1 MKSDQYVI
9 PTYVSKKKDIL
20 PQQPFLMSTC
30 SAENKS
36 DQKVKENRG
45 VWESVFGLLW
55 GVILLFVHMCI
66 GSDSPVDIHKFQ
78 RSFLGFI

>member
-36 DQKVKENRG
+36 DQKVKEN
-45 VWESVFGLLW
+45 
-55 GVILLFVHMCI
+55 
-66 GSDSPVDIHKFQ
+66 
-78 RSFLGFI
+78 